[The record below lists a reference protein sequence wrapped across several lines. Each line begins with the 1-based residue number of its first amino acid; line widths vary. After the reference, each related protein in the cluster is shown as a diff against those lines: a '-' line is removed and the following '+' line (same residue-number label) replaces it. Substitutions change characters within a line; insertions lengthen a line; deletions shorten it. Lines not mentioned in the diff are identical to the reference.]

1 MLEKALTLTDLTLFG
16 VASIVGSG
24 GFNLVGKAV
33 RAGGAW
39 WPMAFGISAVLLLGA
54 SYAYSDAFRR
64 FGKNTTES
72 DMVASVFGPVGE
84 GVSVAAIL
92 LFNIVSI
99 SAILVFCTH
108 MLIPNG
114 SWTAQVGSALA
125 LLGGMAGFSLA
136 GIELNSV
143 MINAMAYVLIGL
155 LTFTS
160 GLGLYGVVAGPSVPS
175 AAAGAPSGA
184 PSSFITSLLLIFFV
198 LAGFDSNIKFADEAK
213 DPSDIPTSFF
223 TSNAIS
229 IALVAGVAL
238 AIHVWLPNLGAAKEG
253 NALSH
258 LYAAFLGPGS
268 MIPVMFLMV
277 GFMLTAT
284 FVVFLSTTRYLFG
297 LGEKFSSLSFLKEVN
312 AVSVPYMTVALLT
325 VVSGLAILINHT
337 ETLVR
342 LSDAGII
349 LVLGLVAAAAAI
361 TDFGEGS
368 LLSSLLNGTTAAGFT
383 GLLAACFF

>member
-1 MLEKALTLTDLTLFG
+1 MLERALTLTDLTLFG

-39 WPMAFGISAVLLLGA
+39 WPVAFGTSAALLLGA

-84 GVSVAAIL
+84 GVSVFSIL

-99 SAILVFCTH
+99 SAILVFCTQ
-108 MLIPNG
+108 MMIPNG
-114 SWTAQVGSALA
+114 SWSAQVGSALA

-143 MINAMAYVLIGL
+143 TINAMAYVLIGL
-155 LTFTS
+155 LTFLS
-160 GLGLYGVVAGPSVPS
+160 GLGIYGLVAAPAAPS
-175 AAAGAPSGA
+175 ATGGPTGP

-198 LAGFDSNIKFADEAK
+198 LAGFDSNMKFAEEAK
-213 DPSDIPTSFF
+213 EPTDIPTSFF
-223 TSNAIS
+223 TSNLIS

-238 AIHVWLPNLGAAKEG
+238 AIQMWVPGLSAAKEG

-258 LYAAFLGPGS
+258 LFAAFFGPGS

-284 FVVFLSTTRYLFG
+284 FVVFLSTTRYLFS
-297 LGEKFSSLSFLKEVN
+297 LGEKFSVLAPLKEVN
-312 AVSVPYMTVALLT
+312 AASVPYNTVALLT
-325 VVSGLAILINHT
+325 VISGLAILINHT

-349 LVLGLVAAAAAI
+349 LLLGLVAAAAAA

-368 LLSSLLNGTTAAGFT
+368 LFSAALNGATATGFT
-383 GLLAACFF
+383 GLLAACLL

>member
-1 MLEKALTLTDLTLFG
+1 MG
-16 VASIVGSG
+16 ASI
-24 GFNLVGKAV
+24 
-33 RAGGAW
+33 
-39 WPMAFGISAVLLLGA
+39 
-54 SYAYSDAFRR
+54 
-64 FGKNTTES
+64 
-72 DMVASVFGPVGE
+72 FGPVGE
-84 GVSVAAIL
+84 GVSVISIL

-99 SAILVFCTH
+99 SAILVFCTQ

-114 SWTAQVGSALA
+114 SWAAQVGSALA

-143 MINAMAYVLIGL
+143 MINTMAYALIGL
-155 LTFTS
+155 LTFLS
-160 GLGLYGVVAGPSVPS
+160 GLGIYGLVAAPAAPSS
-175 AAAGAPSGA
+175 AAGGPTGPPSGP

-198 LAGFDSNIKFADEAK
+198 LAGFDSNMKFAEEAK

-258 LYAAFLGPGS
+258 LFAAFLGPGS
-268 MIPVMFLMV
+268 VIPVMFLMV

-297 LGEKFSSLSFLKEVN
+297 LGEKFPILSPLKEIN
-312 AVSVPYMTVALLT
+312 AASVPYITVALVT
-325 VVSGLAILINHT
+325 IISGLAVLINHT

-349 LVLGLVAAAAAI
+349 LLLGLVAAAAAA

-368 LLSSLLNGTTAAGFT
+368 LFSAALNGATATGFT
-383 GLLAACFF
+383 GLLAACLL